1 MIVGVAGIGLIGGS
15 FARDYKQAG
24 HTVYVYDRTER
35 VSQYA
40 ILAGVADGTLDEETI
55 PQCDLLLIALF
66 PNDTIEYLKKYASIF
81 NKDGVVMDC
90 GGTKLEITKVGFALA
105 EEYGFTYIGGHPM
118 AGTQYSGFKNSFSG
132 MFEGQPMVI
141 VPPVFDDIYIL
152 QRMKDLLA
160 PCRFGHIT
168 VATAE
173 EHDRMI
179 AFTSQMAHVVSC
191 CYIKSP
197 TAQNHIGLS
206 AGSYKDMT
214 RVARLN
220 PVMWTQLF
228 LDNSDNLV
236 AELDDFIHSVTDIR
250 NAINDGD
257 ADRLCAL
264 LQEGRD
270 LKEKVDGSHD

>member
-15 FARDYKQAG
+15 LARDYKVAG
-24 HTVYVYDRTER
+24 HTVFVYDRTDR

-40 ILAGVADGTLDEETI
+40 ILAGTADGLLDENTI
-55 PQCDLLLIALF
+55 PLCDILIIALF
-66 PNDTIEYLKKYASIF
+66 PNETIEYMKKYTGIF
-81 NKDGVVMDC
+81 NKNGIVMDC
-90 GGTKLEITKVGFALA
+90 GGTKREITKVGFALA
-105 EEYGFTYIGGHPM
+105 EEYGFTYVGGHPM
-118 AGTQYSGFKNSFSG
+118 AGTQYSGFKNSFAG

-141 VPPVFDDIYIL
+141 VPPVFDDIYFL
-152 QRMKDLLA
+152 QRVKDLLE
-160 PCRFGHIT
+160 PCHFGHIT

-197 TAQNHIGLS
+197 TAQNHAGLS

-236 AELDDFIHSVTDIR
+236 DELDSFIHSVTDIR
-250 NAINDGD
+250 DAIQEGD
-257 ADRLCAL
+257 AERLCSL
-264 LQEGRD
+264 LKEGRD